1 MWSYNYTTLYAHV
14 IPKFPIDKLFR
25 DNRKSQEAC
34 IMCPHSSRQ
43 FLPFT
48 ALSNYVFTFQENIFQ
63 LPLTRCE
70 KIVTFNVFIHS
81 SVCLFFL
88 CPFWGWEFMF
98 LWTKSFSFKEKWYWP
113 DWATSSYRSANPGRL
128 TQTLILIQLIQI
140 LLQNAIS
147 AKLNYRYNHIF
158 LTAAYNYQL
167 IANTLHYVKLYCIG
181 VSIYYFFNSNKDNFV
196 QIFLKVLRSFR

>member
-1 MWSYNYTTLYAHV
+1 MLACFFLLLSNKVLSRIHIALINKFYLVIMWSYSYTTLYAHV

-25 DNRKSQEAC
+25 HNRKSQEAC

-98 LWTKSFSFKEKWYWP
+98 LWTNSFSFKEKWYWP
-113 DWATSSYRSANPGRL
+113 D
-128 TQTLILIQLIQI
+128 LICEPWQVDTNINTDTI
-140 LLQNAIS
+140 NTD
-147 AKLNYRYNHIF
+147 
-158 LTAAYNYQL
+158 TAS
-167 IANTLHYVKLYCIG
+167 KC
-181 VSIYYFFNSNKDNFV
+181 NKCK
-196 QIFLKVLRSFR
+196 IEL